1 MEAIKKYFIKITQ
14 AITYIRKLND
24 VLKQFFIIK
33 NAKEIKFLE
42 YFEREI
48 KEGNMNIL
56 EKEEIKEK
64 YNKIHTFV
72 PDLDKKILLKES
84 IFFSNFFKT
93 LRDNEPLKNEDDI
106 FKETE
111 NDFEK
116 LKLLF
121 NDNWINKIDERII
134 KEIYRS
140 IKDIDEKAIEK
151 ELNLLKEFFK
161 LENINPQDITRIQEE
176 IITFSK
182 KNEEQIQSES
192 LNKNIIN
199 LDINKENRIIEENLN
214 VNIEN
219 NINEKKLN
227 LKKDFYIKNFS
238 LTIDNEN
245 FREKEEFDK
254 FFEEIKDGEKNDK
267 RNILK
272 NSIIFYNLFK
282 NKREN
287 NKFKLKNEI
296 FNEAEN
302 DFKTIKLL
310 FEENWTNTIDKI
322 IIKQLFKIIMKLNEN
337 QIENE
342 INLLKEY
349 FNINII
355 DDLKIKLLKDEIK
368 IYAKK

>member
-1 MEAIKKYFIKITQ
+1 M
-14 AITYIRKLND
+14 
-24 VLKQFFIIK
+24 
-33 NAKEIKFLE
+33 
-42 YFEREI
+42 
-48 KEGNMNIL
+48 
-56 EKEEIKEK
+56 
-64 YNKIHTFV
+64 
-72 PDLDKKILLKES
+72 
-84 IFFSNFFKT
+84 
-93 LRDNEPLKNEDDI
+93 
-106 FKETE
+106 
-111 NDFEK
+111 
-116 LKLLF
+116 
-121 NDNWINKIDERII
+121 
-134 KEIYRS
+134 
-140 IKDIDEKAIEK
+140 
-151 ELNLLKEFFK
+151 
-161 LENINPQDITRIQEE
+161 
-176 IITFSK
+176 
-182 KNEEQIQSES
+182 
-192 LNKNIIN
+192 
-199 LDINKENRIIEENLN
+199 DINKENRIIEENLN

-238 LTIDNEN
+238 FTIDNEN

-254 FFEEIKDGEKNDK
+254 FFEEIKDGEKKDK
-267 RNILK
+267 RNALK

-282 NKREN
+282 NKIEN
-287 NKFKLKNEI
+287 NKFKLKKEM
-296 FNEAEN
+296 FDEVEN